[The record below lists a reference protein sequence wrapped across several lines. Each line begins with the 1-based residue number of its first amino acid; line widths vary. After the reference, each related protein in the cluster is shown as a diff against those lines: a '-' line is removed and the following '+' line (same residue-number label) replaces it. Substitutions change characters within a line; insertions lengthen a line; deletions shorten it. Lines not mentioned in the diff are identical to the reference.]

1 MPTNS
6 NIFFIDILKILH
18 DGGTLVTPYSA
29 TMEHSEAT
37 IRQLS
42 KTQYNVFGVRIKLT
56 LLLICCLWLYF
67 GLFSN
72 INGFAQIIC
81 LMGGCFT
88 AVSLDMPAKR
98 NADKILAQ
106 LNGKSMKT
114 HYTFYDDGF
123 SLGIPGKEGSES
135 PHTPYAN
142 IIRLVEDRTHY
153 YLFISKFGAYMID
166 KSTVSPDLNAFH
178 EFMQSVC
185 HQKWSGA
192 SGLLGLSLKKL
203 KATR

>member
-1 MPTNS
+1 MS
-6 NIFFIDILKILH
+6 H
-18 DGGTLVTPYSA
+18 YSA
-29 TMEHSEAT
+29 AMEHSEAT

-42 KTQYNVFGVRIKLT
+42 KTQYNVFGMRTKLT
-56 LLLICCLWLYF
+56 FLVICCLWFYV

-72 INGFAQIIC
+72 ISSLAQTIC
-81 LMGGCFT
+81 FMGGCFT

-98 NADKILAQ
+98 NADKILEQ
-106 LNGKSMKT
+106 LGDKPLKT

-123 SLGIPGKEGSES
+123 SLEISGEES
-135 PHTPYAN
+135 SDPSLTPYSD

-166 KSTVSPDLNAFH
+166 KRTVSPASNGFR
-178 EFMQSVC
+178 EFLESVC
-185 HQKWSGA
+185 QQKWTIP

-203 KATR
+203 KATRL